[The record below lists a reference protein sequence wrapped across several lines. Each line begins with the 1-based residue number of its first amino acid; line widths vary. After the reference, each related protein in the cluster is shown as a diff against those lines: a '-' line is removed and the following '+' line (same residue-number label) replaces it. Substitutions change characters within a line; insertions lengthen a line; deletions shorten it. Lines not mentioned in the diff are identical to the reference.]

1 MKLPA
6 LLLAAVLIAGCSP
19 SFEVDPSESASESAL
34 APASVATPI
43 AAPTSPPP
51 ILSPI
56 PSKFRAL
63 GTEPFWSAAV
73 DGNSLIY
80 STPESPDGVTIAV
93 ARKLAGM
100 GVIYTGTI
108 DGIPLELE
116 VRRET
121 CSDGM
126 SDTVYSFE
134 VVRRIGPDTQ
144 RGCAR

>member
-6 LLLAAVLIAGCSP
+6 LLLAAALIAGCSP
-19 SFEVDPSESASESAL
+19 SLEVEPSDSASESAP
-34 APASVATPI
+34 APAPEATSI

-63 GTEPFWSAAV
+63 GTEPFWSAVV
-73 DGNSLIY
+73 DGSSLIY
-80 STPESPDGVTIAV
+80 TTPEGPDGVTV
-93 ARKLAGM
+93 TVSHKLAGM

-108 DGIPLELE
+108 DGKPIELE

-126 SDTVYSFE
+126 SDTVYPFA